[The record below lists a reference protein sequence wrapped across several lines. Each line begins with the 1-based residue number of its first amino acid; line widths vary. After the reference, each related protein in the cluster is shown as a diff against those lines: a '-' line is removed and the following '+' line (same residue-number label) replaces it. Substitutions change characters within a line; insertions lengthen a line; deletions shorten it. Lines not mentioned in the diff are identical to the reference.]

1 MGRDSGEE
9 SLSKVMGEID
19 ANGDGQID
27 FEEFEAWFFKYT
39 SSSEQEHLY
48 IVYYES
54 PTDGLEEHGQV
65 CETTMDRLPQ
75 LLAYGVITPDTR
87 VWMDGMDDWKT
98 LSESSLGGQ
107 VSLALLNCLSEIS
120 RRTEVHLT
128 PRVSANCVIGC
139 TAICSHCPAG
149 IGRWQ
154 R

>member
-27 FEEFEAWFFKYT
+27 FEEFESWFFKYA

-107 VSLALLNCLSEIS
+107 VSLALLDRLFEINL
-120 RRTEVHLT
+120 RTGVLLM
-128 PRVSANCVIGC
+128 PSVGADCVVDV
-139 TAICSHCPAG
+139 P
-149 IGRWQ
+149 
-154 R
+154 

>member
-1 MGRDSGEE
+1 MGRESDEE

-19 ANGDGQID
+19 SNGDGQID
-27 FEEFEAWFFKYT
+27 FEEFETWFFKYA

-54 PTDGLEEHGQV
+54 QADGLEEHGQV

-87 VWMDGMDDWKT
+87 VWMDGMDDWNT

-107 VSLALLNCLSEIS
+107 VSLALLGRLFEIS
-120 RRTEVHLT
+120 RRMGVL
-128 PRVSANCVIGC
+128 
-139 TAICSHCPAG
+139 
-149 IGRWQ
+149 
-154 R
+154 